1 MERTNWVQD
10 FEQHPGQWSLFC
22 NWQGN
27 SEHSNH
33 IKQEIQIIINKYQL
47 LSYLG
52 LKKWDGITS
61 FNMRKFFMFIA
72 GLKMPLNQKAFI
84 RRISQHIN
92 VN

>member
-33 IKQEIQIIINKYQL
+33 IKQEIQIIINKISTSKL
-47 LSYLG
+47 LG
-52 LKKWDGITS
+52 LEKSDGITS
-61 FNMRKFFMFIA
+61 FNMRKFFMLIA

>member
-33 IKQEIQIIINKYQL
+33 IKQEIQIIINQI
-47 LSYLG
+47 S
-52 LKKWDGITS
+52 TS
-61 FNMRKFFMFIA
+61 KLFRLEKVGWNYIIQYEKI
-72 GLKMPLNQKAFI
+72 LHVHCW
-84 RRISQHIN
+84 SQDAPESESFHQEDKPKHKC
-92 VN
+92 